1 MTGPGELLQFALL
14 AGFLMAITL
23 GLLIAGC
30 AHPLR
35 RLLAASRPA
44 RRARMAWWLLVTP
57 ALVGLAYAGLTVGMP
72 TLLQDSA
79 RFAAACSAHSG
90 HFWHLCLWHPTG
102 HGQNAWL
109 WGALMLV
116 ASYAAWL
123 AVRAA
128 AALWQH
134 RQELLALL
142 RLARRRGRT
151 DRLRVLESDQ
161 PMALA
166 CGIGRGHILLSTALL
181 ERLTPTQLR
190 VVLAHEQAHVAHRDV
205 WYRLLAALLSAIQL
219 PGTRRWL
226 LGELDL
232 ALEQRCDLAAA
243 TVVGSR
249 LIVADTIVA
258 VEKAFRRH
266 ASAGTPPLAKAFLS
280 GFVAERV
287 HALLAPA
294 RDTTH
299 WPGLLV
305 AGVIGALCVLSAGWL
320 HHVTESFLA
329 LLALLAG

>member
-14 AGFLMAITL
+14 AGFLMAVTL
-23 GLLIAGC
+23 GLLIAAC
-30 AHPLR
+30 ALPLR
-35 RLLAASRPA
+35 RLLAVSTPA
-44 RRARMAWWLLVTP
+44 RRARMAWWLLATP

-72 TLLQDSA
+72 TLLHDSA

-109 WGALMLV
+109 WAALMLV
-116 ASYAAWL
+116 GAYAAWL

-128 AALWQH
+128 AALWRH
-134 RQELLALL
+134 RQELLVLL

-151 DRLRVLESDQ
+151 DRLRVLDSDQ

-166 CGIGRGHILLSTALL
+166 CGTGRGHILLSTALL
-181 ERLTPTQLR
+181 EQLTPTQLR

-205 WYRLLAALLSAIQL
+205 LCRLVAALLSAIQL

-243 TVVGSR
+243 SAVGSR
-249 LIVADTIVA
+249 LVVADTIVA
-258 VEKAFRRH
+258 VERAFRRH
-266 ASAGTPPLAKAFLS
+266 ASRPTPALAKAFLS

-287 HALLAPA
+287 QALLAPA
-294 RDTTH
+294 SDTAH
-299 WPGLLV
+299 WPGRLV
-305 AGVIGALCVLSAGWL
+305 AVTLGGFCVLSAGWL
-320 HHVTESFLA
+320 HHVTESFV
-329 LLALLAG
+329 ALLAG